1 MKKVG
6 CCHYHSTLVSQHL
19 MIIKVPETCK
29 TLYKIINQ
37 LNLVSKPNIGKYTP
51 LANTNSKL
59 VSYLLI
65 RSLVVEGEMS
75 LMTQGVDTG
84 TQTKQKNWIQYALQT
99 IHVHGLYWYYA
110 SNSKLMR
117 FLVGIF
123 TLAVLV
129 GLPIWTVLQFINWV
143 SSIQIDTVTGIGIFT
158 FLSNF

>member
-1 MKKVG
+1 
-6 CCHYHSTLVSQHL
+6 
-19 MIIKVPETCK
+19 
-29 TLYKIINQ
+29 
-37 LNLVSKPNIGKYTP
+37 
-51 LANTNSKL
+51 
-59 VSYLLI
+59 
-65 RSLVVEGEMS
+65 
-75 LMTQGVDTG
+75 MTQGVDIG